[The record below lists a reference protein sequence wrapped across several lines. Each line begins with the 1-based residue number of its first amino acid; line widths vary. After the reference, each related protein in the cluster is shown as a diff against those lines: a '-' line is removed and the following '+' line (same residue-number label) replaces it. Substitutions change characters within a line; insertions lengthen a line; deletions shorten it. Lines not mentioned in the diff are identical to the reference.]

1 MYAQDFYEIPE
12 AVAENDQ
19 LRERILDLT
28 ADEPIPGKATQ
39 GGDRVG
45 TFRGILQ
52 AFFGGE
58 LTIEETIQR
67 IPSELPRNGS
77 PHSHDNR
84 VFASGWNERL
94 ARTQI
99 SRFYNQAVLLGLQ
112 ERGEERCFIPHS
124 DHEDRDSPCTIQLAN
139 TTADV
144 DMLLDR
150 LHRAYRE
157 GEWHEEVMI
166 PEHPHCTH
174 TVIPD
179 GTQ

>member
-1 MYAQDFYEIPE
+1 MYAEDFYEIPE

-19 LRERILDLT
+19 LRSRILDLT

-39 GGDRVG
+39 GGNRVED
-45 TFRGILQ
+45 FRGILQ
-52 AFFGGE
+52 AFFENE
-58 LTIEETIQR
+58 LSIEETIQR
-67 IPSELPRNGS
+67 IRSELPRNDS

-99 SRFYNQAVLLGLQ
+99 SRFYNQAVLLRLQ

-124 DHEDRDSPCTIQLAN
+124 DQEDRDSPCTIQLAN
-139 TTADV
+139 STADV
-144 DMLLDR
+144 DVLLDR
-150 LHRAYRE
+150 LNRAYRE
-157 GEWHEEVMI
+157 GEWHDDVMI

-174 TVIPD
+174 TVMPEWA
-179 GTQ
+179 Q